1 MMMIMVTMIT
11 AAGVFLCTL
20 CNTFIL
26 IVVLLVDRQRWS
38 AGLEASSGI
47 EILCRSFTAECPWVL
62 TSAREGTGKKQGW
75 KREKLGWASIS
86 KKALADQRG
95 PLSRDGPSE
104 VF

>member
-1 MMMIMVTMIT
+1 MTMMMVTMINSSRCFSLHFMQH
-11 AAGVFLCTL
+11 FL
-20 CNTFIL
+20 L

-47 EILCRSFTAECPWVL
+47 EILCRSFTGEYPWDL

-75 KREKLGWASIS
+75 KREKLGWASVS
-86 KKALADQRG
+86 EKALADQRG